1 MRIDFRFGYIRLL
14 MHYGVDTSGW
24 HPPSFARSLSRSQP
38 TSSIHPSPCSSSS
51 LFRRFLSL
59 VQTLFRSPAL
69 ALGCSKKVC
78 QKIEGVLV
86 KKFNVLLFSLQPE
99 IHYKKFK
106 LVILLA
112 CRPAVRGNFFV
123 HHHPLERRLPL
134 SARSLSH
141 LLST

>member
-1 MRIDFRFGYIRLL
+1 MGLTPP
-14 MHYGVDTSGW
+14 GGSS
-24 HPPSFARSLSRSQP
+24 HPRSFTRSLARTP
-38 TSSIHPSPCSSSS
+38 DLIHPSIS
-51 LFRRFLSL
+51 LLIIKSLSPLSL
-59 VQTLFRSPAL
+59 SSANAL
-69 ALGCSKKVC
+69 LRALGCSKKVC

-86 KKFNVLLFSLQPE
+86 KKFNVPLFSLQPE

-123 HHHPLERRLPL
+123 QHHPLERRGFLSHSL